1 MDFIQYLINKKV
13 LKEKKAQSVFNLI
26 EENKEKLELIIS
38 NFDEYLAKNIEVL
51 KQSAEGKSNVISDA
65 IPIEKSNE
73 LAHLI
78 KDIIS
83 KKERLDLMEMLKECL
98 SGNDAEKDL
107 KFINELTLVNK
118 RVKSLGQDIEP
129 IAVVCARVSELIE
142 KFHKANDRIFILSS
156 IQENLE
162 YCDMVLDQILMP
174 NK

>member
-26 EENKEKLELIIS
+26 EENKEKLDLIIS

-51 KQSAEGKSNVISDA
+51 KQTAEEKSNVIS
-65 IPIEKSNE
+65 IEKSNE
-73 LAHLI
+73 LANII

-83 KKERLDLMEMLKECL
+83 KKERLDLIDLLKECL
-98 SGNDAEKDL
+98 STNDPEKDL
-107 KFINELTLVNK
+107 KFINELSLVNK
-118 RVKSLGQDIEP
+118 RVKSLGKDIEP
-129 IAVVCARVSELIE
+129 IAIVCSRVSDLIE
-142 KFHKANDRIFILSS
+142 KFHKANDRIFVLSS

-162 YCDMVLDQILMP
+162 YCDMILDQILMP